1 MSRVLFRV
9 VILSFATTGALQ
21 AQVIDSSRAGIK
33 PLPPPAPETVPLK
46 PVRDTLGP
54 PISARRAFLSSFLL
68 PGYGQTRLERPGAAM
83 LFSVLEI
90 GSIGMAMK
98 SAQDLREARAVPKDS
113 IVGSYTIDPTTG
125 LATRDPKTGLAVPA
139 TYIRSRIDADRVKAR
154 RVHYEDWIAAII
166 FNHVFAGADAYV
178 AANLWDFRTNIR
190 AGVSSGSATVS
201 ATFAW

>member
-1 MSRVLFRV
+1 MSRAFFRV
-9 VILSFATTGALQ
+9 VTLSFAAAGMLR
-21 AQVIDSSRAGIK
+21 AQVIDSSRAGVK
-33 PLPPPAPETVPLK
+33 PPPPAAPVK
-46 PVRDTLGP
+46 PVGDSLGP